1 MYRRRLCAPLLLLVA
16 TFQACTAAS
25 AAGSPIRDV
34 MADVINDFIRPGYA
48 RFHAAAEQL
57 NGRIDALCEM
67 PSRESLAVAR
77 ETFSDAVVA
86 WAGIEMVRFGP
97 VTAENRFER
106 VLFYP
111 DPRGTGLKQLQAMFA
126 GSGGYPQ
133 TLDDL
138 VAKSVAVQGLSALE
152 YALYGTGSDIL
163 SGPDGARRCHYAAL
177 VALNLKTIGG
187 ELDTA
192 WRKPDGIA
200 DVWMHPGPS
209 NRVLHDEREALAQ
222 ILGVLVHGTETIRDV
237 RLQSFLRE
245 TPEKDKPRLAL
256 FWRSQN
262 TLPAI
267 GAYLRGLKDLFDNGN
282 MATMLPEADRQ
293 IAEDIRRDLDTAIG
307 ITADIGDPIEAA
319 LADPGQR
326 EKLERLRA
334 TLSDLKKRF
343 SQDYG
348 DAIGLSAGFSFVD
361 GD

>member
-1 MYRRRLCAPLLLLVA
+1 
-16 TFQACTAAS
+16 
-25 AAGSPIRDV
+25 

-48 RFHAAAEQL
+48 RFHSAAEQL
-57 NGRIDALCEM
+57 NGRIGALCET
-67 PSRESLAVAR
+67 PSLENLAIAR
-77 ETFSDAVVA
+77 QTFSDTVVA
-86 WAGIEMVRFGP
+86 WAGIEMIRFGP

-126 GSGGYPQ
+126 GSGIYPQ

-138 VAKSVAVQGLSALE
+138 VAKSVAVQGLGALE
-152 YALYGTGSDIL
+152 FALYGTGSDIL
-163 SGPDGARRCHYAAL
+163 SGPDGSKRCHYAAL
-177 VALNLKTIGG
+177 VALNLETIGG
-187 ELDTA
+187 ELDAA

-200 DVWMHPGPS
+200 EVWMHPGPS

-222 ILGVLVHGTETIRDV
+222 ILGVLVHGTETVLDI

-245 TPEKDKPRLAL
+245 TPARDKPRLAL
-256 FWRSQN
+256 FWRSRN

-267 GAYLRGLKDLFDNGN
+267 GAYLRGLKGLFDNGN
-282 MATMLPEADRQ
+282 LATMLPEADRQ

-307 ITADIGDPIEAA
+307 IAADIRDPVETA
-319 LADPGQR
+319 LADPAQR
-326 EKLERLRA
+326 EKLERFRA